1 MARGFGAGQWQTL
14 GVIGTGM
21 VETELRGA
29 ASKLFV
35 VDGRMRL
42 RRHLMLG
49 CLGLLFL
56 MAATGLSPLDGIDL
70 VSRTWGGA
78 PIHPKSVA
86 TLDGGGLFRPFT
98 RSAWLEGGEQA
109 SDEGQ
114 TPAMGLPNVIGVS
127 ACQSNGRTLGHMT
140 SSGASRGACACSLE
154 RVQAFSGR
162 GSLGSVCTT
171 SCGGITT
178 QKSHQALSKA
188 LVAPYI
194 PGWLEE
200 LGVEQYRLEPWGMD
214 GELYRFWCRVPLG
227 ASVAGSRYFQS
238 IGGNSGEAIARVLA
252 EIEAWR
258 RGG

>member
-1 MARGFGAGQWQTL
+1 
-14 GVIGTGM
+14 
-21 VETELRGA
+21 
-29 ASKLFV
+29 
-35 VDGRMRL
+35 MRL

-56 MAATGLSPLDGIDL
+56 MAATGLSPPDGIDL
-70 VSRTWGGA
+70 VSRLWGGA

-86 TLDGGGLFRPFT
+86 TLDVGSLFRPFP
-98 RSAWLEGGEQA
+98 RGACLEGGEQA
-109 SDEGQ
+109 RDEGQ
-114 TPAMGLPNVIGVS
+114 TPAMGLPNAMEVS
-127 ACQSNGRTLGHMT
+127 ACQSNGRTLGHVT
-140 SSGASRGACACSLE
+140 PSGVSRGACACRLE
-154 RVQAFSGR
+154 CVQAFSSR
-162 GSLGSVCTT
+162 GGFGPVCTT
-171 SCGGITT
+171 SYGGGRT

-188 LVAPYI
+188 SVAPYI

-238 IGGNSGEAIARVLA
+238 IGRNSGEAIARVLA